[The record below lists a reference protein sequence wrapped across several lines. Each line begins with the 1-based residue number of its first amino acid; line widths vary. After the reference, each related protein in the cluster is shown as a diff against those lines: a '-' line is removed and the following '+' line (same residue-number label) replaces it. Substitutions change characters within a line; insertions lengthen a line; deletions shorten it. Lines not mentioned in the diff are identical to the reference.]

1 MTVKHLQTI
10 QRQQMTMAVNADP
23 GVVHKF
29 KTGFNECAGEVSRYI
44 GRMDGVEPG
53 VKQRLVSHLASCV
66 NGLQQISPF
75 TTNGNSLGSQ
85 NSSTNE
91 DVNNNTASARLQ
103 MMTGLQLIPSRLPTG
118 ELALLLP
125 NSQHLPFFPPPLD
138 NQVSTTTESPKST
151 ITSHSVDRS
160 HNSAFTAVGKERFI
174 RSPLPS
180 PSSTTASSYGED
192 SCDQPYP
199 SPSHLPEVTSTSEH
213 PRNTND
219 LSFVNYNQKQ
229 QSNLGSQSL
238 LQIAPQKFANFI
250 DPQVQIPKFGSSTQM
265 KAVHTP
271 LTVITSN
278 EMLREHPQRF
288 IPTQSPPVVL
298 KDPLDFSIKKDQF
311 PISFSSTTFKR
322 PYQDEDSDKPR
333 IKTDLP
339 PPLKMPKLFTQ
350 SQNPNIQLPGRR
362 SLFEIQNHSP
372 NLSTDSQT
380 NQPLAERKSLFEILN
395 QPSTSSDDVHQDM
408 WRPW

>member
-1 MTVKHLQTI
+1 
-10 QRQQMTMAVNADP
+10 MTMAVNADP

-66 NGLQQISPF
+66 TGLQQISPF
-75 TTNGNSLGSQ
+75 TIPGNSTGSQ
-85 NSSTNE
+85 SSAASE

-103 MMTGLQLIPSRLPTG
+103 ALTGLQLIPSRLPSG

-125 NSQHLPFFPPPLD
+125 NSQHLPFFPSPLD

-151 ITSHSVDRS
+151 ITSNSVDRS
-160 HNSAFTAVGKERFI
+160 HNSAFTAVRKERFI
-174 RSPLPS
+174 SRSPLPS
-180 PSSTTASSYGED
+180 PTSTTASSYGDE

-213 PRNTND
+213 PRTTSD
-219 LSFVNYNQKQ
+219 FSFVNYSQKDQ
-229 QSNLGSQSL
+229 NSLGTQSL
-238 LQIAPQKFANFI
+238 LQIAPQKYSNLNS
-250 DPQVQIPKFGSSTQM
+250 DPQKQILKFGSTQT

-288 IPTQSPPVVL
+288 IPTQSPPVII
-298 KDPLDFSIKKDQF
+298 KDALNFPIKKDQY
-311 PISFSSTTFKR
+311 PISFSSSFKR
-322 PYQDEDSDKPR
+322 PYQDEDSDKLL

-339 PPLKMPKLFTQ
+339 PPLKIPKLFNQ
-350 SQNPNIQLPGRR
+350 SQNQNTQPPERR
-362 SLFEIQNHSP
+362 SLFEIQNHAPS
-372 NLSTDSQT
+372 LSTESQN
-380 NQPLAERKSLFEILN
+380 NQPLTERKSFFEIVN
-395 QPSTSSDDVHQDM
+395 QPSTSTDNDSHDM